1 MADPLSIT
9 ASCVGIMSGIAAV
22 TARIV
27 QFVGDVREARKDMDG
42 VRRELGS
49 LQLSLSALS
58 DEDNRFGFD
67 NQPAL
72 KENLFGVVVNCGD
85 IVEDIRK
92 LLEDMDKGTAM
103 KKVKWATIGKGN
115 MAKLKLS
122 LEAHKMALD
131 IALDLIA
138 M

>member
-1 MADPLSIT
+1 MDPLSIT
-9 ASCVGIMSGIAAV
+9 AGCIGIISGITAV

-27 QFVGDVREARKDMDG
+27 TFVSDVREARKDMDG

-58 DEDNRFGFD
+58 DEDKRFGFH
-67 NQPAL
+67 QHPAL
-72 KENLFGVVVNCGD
+72 KENLFGIVTNCGAIVDD
-85 IVEDIRK
+85 IAK
-92 LLEDMDKGTAM
+92 LLDEMETGSVL
-103 KKVKWATIGKGN
+103 KKVKWATTGKGN
-115 MAKLKLS
+115 MAELKRS
-122 LEAHKMALD
+122 LEAHKSAWD